1 MSDLIQVI
9 ENFGVTVAVLIA
21 MMWYI
26 VYKDKNHK
34 EESRLYTETIQK
46 NTDAMADMR
55 VVLERLATIISDG
68 KEGGADARSGS

>member
-68 KEGGADARSGS
+68 KEAGPGERSER